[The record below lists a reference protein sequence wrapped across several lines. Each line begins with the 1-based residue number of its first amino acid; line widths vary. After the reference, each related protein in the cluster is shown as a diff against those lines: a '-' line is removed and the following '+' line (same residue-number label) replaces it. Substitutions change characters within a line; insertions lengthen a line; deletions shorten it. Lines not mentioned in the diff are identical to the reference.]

1 MPRRAD
7 LTSVLVLA
15 GSEADL
21 AAGAVEACRTLTRQG
36 LRTVLLG
43 SDPAALAAAVDAAH
57 TTYAEPLTPRFV
69 EQVIARER
77 PDAVLADLG
86 GAAAR
91 DTVEALC
98 SAGVREKYDVEFI
111 GADHVAA
118 CGAEG
123 LRAVRAAARA
133 CGAESEAYRDSAARG
148 WREYDLQVL
157 RDRHGGTHV
166 LCTAERVGAAGG
178 DALFT
183 VTPPQTPAARQ
194 IRHLAD
200 LARAA
205 ARALTAG
212 AAALTLRIALSPDG
226 RRSALVEPRPGAPW
240 TVQRAATADGQPIGG
255 LIARLAVGETV
266 DELGLP
272 PARRPDLVTVTVPR
286 PDRGTGAVTARGAT
300 FRDAFNKAL
309 EQVVPADGEPPW
321 SRPADDPTTQPAAQ
335 RVPSPD
341 RVAAVVRALC
351 SGAEPADIARATGI
365 HPWFL
370 NELSALHRTATDLGH
385 ARPLTRDDLL
395 RAKRQG
401 FGDRR
406 IAALSGL
413 PEQTVRGVRHTI
425 GLRPGHPALHAVRT
439 SVYTGGRPRTT
450 GGGRDAVLVLGPG
463 IWTGGG
469 ADHSCRQAAL
479 ALRAA
484 GWAPVLIDST
494 PRTLS
499 AARDAF
505 DRGYLEPLTAEAV
518 LEAVEA
524 ERRAGTVAGVLG
536 QFGGPD
542 VAALARELQDGGAP
556 LTDLSAPLAHLV
568 TEADA
573 LGRALTAAG
582 LRTTAR
588 RAAASLPEALAAAG
602 ELGYPVTVTR
612 PHGPGHATRRTVA
625 DPTALASL
633 LRGSSPGR
641 PVLVERALRACVEL
655 GVDALYDGQELVL
668 ASVFEYLDGGHG
680 DVPACALP
688 PVSLGSG
695 SVARLAEATARAA
708 RALGVRGAL
717 SVRFASAG
725 DVLYVREVVPG
736 TARTAPFTTA
746 ATRVPLAQAGAR
758 IAMGADLATLR
769 AEGLLHAEG
778 PRASTGADARVFV
791 RAPGDGDRHGGA
803 LTAAGPEFGA
813 AYAKYL
819 IGLYGSLPTKGRAY
833 LSVTGHDLRSL
844 ILPARRLTSYGF
856 ELFAGGD
863 TFGALRRAGV
873 PVTALPGSAHPEPP
887 VVRLLRAGQLDL
899 VLSAPGP
906 ADDRDETIAVRAAAA
921 PQGVPCF
928 TSVRALSAGVQAIGA
943 VLDDRVQVAP
953 LHERDHHRPVRRSGR
968 PSHDHEEKR

>member
-21 AAGAVEACRTLTRQG
+21 AAGAVEACRTLARQG

-43 SDPAALAAAVDAAH
+43 SDPAALAAAVEAAH
-57 TTYAEPLTPRFV
+57 TTYAEPLTPWFV

-111 GADHVAA
+111 GADHVTA

-123 LRAVRAAARA
+123 LRALRAAARA
-133 CGAESEAYRDSAARG
+133 CGAETEAGQDGAPRG

-157 RDRHGGTHV
+157 RDGHGGTRV
-166 LCTAERVGAAGG
+166 LCAAERAGAAGE

-183 VTPPQTPAARQ
+183 VTPPQTLDARQ
-194 IRHLAD
+194 IRRLTD

-205 ARALTAG
+205 ARALPAG
-212 AAALTLRIALSPDG
+212 AGALALRIALSPDG
-226 RRSALVEPRPGAPW
+226 RRSALTEPRPGAPW

-255 LIARLAVGETV
+255 LVARLAVGETV
-266 DELGLP
+266 AELGLP

-286 PDRGTGAVTARGAT
+286 LDRGTGAVTARGAT
-300 FRDAFNKAL
+300 FREAFGKAL
-309 EQVVPADGEPPW
+309 ELTVPADGEPPW
-321 SRPADDPTTQPAAQ
+321 SRPADDPAALPAAL

-341 RVAAVVRALC
+341 RIAAVVRALC
-351 SGAEPADIARATGI
+351 SGTEPADITRATGI

-370 NELSALHRTATDLGH
+370 NELSAPHRTATALVD
-385 ARPLTRDDLL
+385 ARPLTRTWV
-395 RAKRQG
+395 
-401 FGDRR
+401 
-406 IAALSGL
+406 S
-413 PEQTVRGVRHTI
+413 
-425 GLRPGHPALHAVRT
+425 
-439 SVYTGGRPRTT
+439 TGGRPRTT
-450 GGGRDAVLVLGPG
+450 GDGRDAVLVLGPG
-463 IWTGGG
+463 TWTGGA
-469 ADHSCRQAAL
+469 ADHSCHEAAL

-484 GWAPVLIDST
+484 GWAPVLIDSV

-499 AARDAF
+499 AAQDAF
-505 DRGYLEPLTAEAV
+505 DRSHLVPPTAEAV

-536 QFGGPD
+536 QFGGPA
-542 VAALARELQDGGAP
+542 VAALARELHDGGAP
-556 LTDLSAPLAHLV
+556 LTDLSASLAHLV
-568 TEADA
+568 TDPDA
-573 LGRALTAAG
+573 LGRALAAAG

-612 PHGPGHATRRTVA
+612 PHGPGHATRCTVS
-625 DPTALASL
+625 DPTDLTSL
-633 LRGSSPGR
+633 LRESSPGR
-641 PVLVERALRACVEL
+641 PVLVERALQATVEV

-668 ASVFEYLDGGHG
+668 AGVYEYLDGDHG

-695 SVARLAEATARAA
+695 GIARLTVATARAA

-725 DVLYVREVVPG
+725 DVLYIREVVPG
-736 TARTAPFTTA
+736 TAHTASFTTV
-746 ATRVPLAQAGAR
+746 ATRVPLARAGAR
-758 IAMGADLATLR
+758 IAMGADIAALR
-769 AEGLLHAEG
+769 AEGLLPTEG
-778 PRASTGADARVFV
+778 HRASTDAHARVFV
-791 RAPGDGDRHGGA
+791 RAPGDGDRQGAA

-819 IGLYGSLPTKGRAY
+819 ISLYGSLPTKGRAY
-833 LSVTGHDLRSL
+833 LSVSGHDLRSL

-856 ELFAGGD
+856 ELFADGD

-873 PVTALPGSAHPEPP
+873 PVTALPGSAHPESPA
-887 VVRLLRAGQLDL
+887 VRLLRAGQLDL

-906 ADDRDETIAVRAAAA
+906 AGDRDEATAVRAAAA

-928 TSVRALSAGVQAIGA
+928 TSIRALSAGVQAIGA

-953 LHERDHHRPVRRSGR
+953 LRERDHHRSVRRSGR